1 MWPDRLSHLL
11 SFSPWGRPGLS
22 AGPGVW
28 RFGFVFGPVRVQ
40 SEERQLSAQLSA
52 RLALTR
58 RSDFPLYVATYTWQI
73 INVEE
78 FRDPDISDFVL
89 PKNKKQMMLDMFESQ
104 ALHDNPNT
112 RQSVSVKSTN
122 QNQAYKT
129 SKSQFSQVNST
140 TQAVQ
145 RSDTLLQS
153 SLQPQNQTFTQFR
166 MFQNPSLF
174 LWSWRTATN
183 PQKPTQKDKK
193 QTEVKYLEVF

>member
-1 MWPDRLSHLL
+1 
-11 SFSPWGRPGLS
+11 
-22 AGPGVW
+22 
-28 RFGFVFGPVRVQ
+28 
-40 SEERQLSAQLSA
+40 
-52 RLALTR
+52 
-58 RSDFPLYVATYTWQI
+58 
-73 INVEE
+73 
-78 FRDPDISDFVL
+78 
-89 PKNKKQMMLDMFESQ
+89 MFESQ

-174 LWSWRTATN
+174 LWLWRTATN

>member
-1 MWPDRLSHLL
+1 
-11 SFSPWGRPGLS
+11 
-22 AGPGVW
+22 
-28 RFGFVFGPVRVQ
+28 
-40 SEERQLSAQLSA
+40 
-52 RLALTR
+52 
-58 RSDFPLYVATYTWQI
+58 
-73 INVEE
+73 
-78 FRDPDISDFVL
+78 
-89 PKNKKQMMLDMFESQ
+89 MFESQ

-174 LWSWRTATN
+174 SWSWRTATN

-193 QTEVKYLEVF
+193 QTEVKYLEVFWKIIHQAKCPSEVNLLNLTYEAKPAKMLKMWGPTSLWATVFLLLMVLIPQWKLFQYIKSVQFVKQSHPPYTHGVITITLPPVGSLEDCMEVCLNM

>member
-1 MWPDRLSHLL
+1 
-11 SFSPWGRPGLS
+11 
-22 AGPGVW
+22 
-28 RFGFVFGPVRVQ
+28 
-40 SEERQLSAQLSA
+40 
-52 RLALTR
+52 
-58 RSDFPLYVATYTWQI
+58 
-73 INVEE
+73 
-78 FRDPDISDFVL
+78 
-89 PKNKKQMMLDMFESQ
+89 MMLDMFESQ

-140 TQAVQ
+140 TQVVQ

-174 LWSWRTATN
+174 L
-183 PQKPTQKDKK
+183 
-193 QTEVKYLEVF
+193 

>member
-1 MWPDRLSHLL
+1 M
-11 SFSPWGRPGLS
+11 
-22 AGPGVW
+22 
-28 RFGFVFGPVRVQ
+28 
-40 SEERQLSAQLSA
+40 EEFR
-52 RLALTR
+52 
-58 RSDFPLYVATYTWQI
+58 
-73 INVEE
+73 E

-153 SLQPQNQTFTQFR
+153 SLQPQNQTFTQVR

-174 LWSWRTATN
+174 L
-183 PQKPTQKDKK
+183 
-193 QTEVKYLEVF
+193 